1 MLNLN
6 VSSSFC
12 LCGFDHY
19 SKSFFCYLQYE
30 KPVSKNTMNNH
41 DNFCGRKV
49 AILQIHVMYILLK
62 RSNYLDC
69 FCNDSFCKI
78 YHHDKELGK
87 FP

>member
-1 MLNLN
+1 MLAHHFVFVDLITTP
-6 VSSSFC
+6 
-12 LCGFDHY
+12 
-19 SKSFFCYLQYE
+19 KSFFCYLQYE